1 MVDEVRILRIFSA
14 GQIWAYI
21 TPGTIAVLLFVGD
34 LLIPRGATPAI
45 GYCVIPVLAGGKQR
59 PRFLLAITIA
69 CTILTW
75 LGYFLEPAGAPAWMS
90 GFDRGMVTGALW
102 LIFRLVWRRNQAI
115 VALAHQTQILEETK
129 RELERSNSELDTFAS
144 RVAHDIRGPLNTIGL
159 FAHLLGDSQ
168 LPQWNIDSAGWAA
181 SIENEVNAL
190 GNLTKSLLTYG
201 RVGGGNLQVAPC
213 DCEAVLNSVRQK
225 LRSLIE
231 ETGAQ
236 VTNDPLPTLAAD
248 PTLTAELF
256 QNLIENG
263 IKYRS
268 AEPPRI
274 HVSAIGSSEV
284 WRFSVRDNGIG
295 IQPSDLERIFEPFC
309 QTGRVDSHPGVGLG
323 LATCKRIVERHGG
336 CIEVNSTVGLG
347 TTFSFT
353 IPAQMGAKITT
364 ATAASGNR
372 EGSKNRSID

>member
-1 MVDEVRILRIFSA
+1 MVDEVRILRVFSA
-14 GQIWAYI
+14 GQIWEYI
-21 TPGTIAVLLFVGD
+21 TPCTIAALLFVGD

-59 PRFLLAITIA
+59 PRFLLSITIA

-115 VALAHQTQILEETK
+115 VALARQTQILEETK

-168 LPQWNIDSAGWAA
+168 SSQWSIDSAGWAA
-181 SIENEVNAL
+181 CIENEVNSL
-190 GNLTKSLLTYG
+190 GSLTKSLLTYG

-236 VTNDPLPTLAAD
+236 VRNDPLPTLAAD

-256 QNLIENG
+256 QNLIENA

-268 AEPPRI
+268 TEPPRI
-274 HVSAIGSSEV
+274 HVSATGSSEA

-295 IQPSDLERIFEPFC
+295 IQPSDLERSFEPFC
-309 QTGRVDSHPGVGLG
+309 QL
-323 LATCKRIVERHGG
+323 
-336 CIEVNSTVGLG
+336 
-347 TTFSFT
+347 
-353 IPAQMGAKITT
+353 
-364 ATAASGNR
+364 AASILIGEWVSVWPPANALSSDTLVA
-372 EGSKNRSID
+372 SK